1 MTLTDV
7 ATTRAEV
14 ILLTLT
20 MTSAKV
26 VETSVNVI
34 TNSTFQD
41 YTDPD
46 GHTSPAYKVF
56 VSNEGLNEGQ
66 YSFIMTA
73 KRRN

>member
-7 ATTRAEV
+7 STTRAVV
-14 ILLTLT
+14 ILLTLM
-20 MTSAKV
+20 MTSARV

-46 GHTSPAYKVF
+46 SHTSPAYKVF
-56 VSNEGLNEGQ
+56 VSSEGLNEGQ